1 MLHKQNTG
9 ISGISWNISFS
20 RSLKQF
26 GLFSDQ
32 HAIHRKRLRVR
43 LAVHILHAGSLT
55 CIHWRFSYCRELESG
70 HKMFHFWDR
79 IRNLQRKETLANTMD
94 EPSMNTKTTAIFR
107 KHDLINSGLVNNS
120 WQFCKFPSLEKNTCQ
135 LPRDAH
141 LRSCGPN
148 GWLLLRRA
156 CSNYQGCH
164 LRELM
169 MIFYPRQNG
178 WKKEMFY
185 WKKPTIR

>member
-1 MLHKQNTG
+1 MQSIENVLECALQS
-9 ISGISWNISFS
+9 ISCM
-20 RSLKQF
+20 Q
-26 GLFSDQ
+26 
-32 HAIHRKRLRVR
+32 
-43 LAVHILHAGSLT
+43 AVLHASIDAFPIAGNWSPAT
-55 CIHWRFSYCRELESG
+55 RCFIVFEIESG
-70 HKMFHFWDR
+70 KSPAQ
-79 IRNLQRKETLANTMD
+79 RNPCKYMD

-120 WQFCKFPSLEKNTCQ
+120 WQFYKFPSLEKNTCQ